1 MNIKGKK
8 LSLLSIFAIVTAV
21 LAFGYVMINAIYL
34 SWCAVGDIT
43 GFNYGTF
50 IENIKPN
57 FSDILVA
64 CTAIFNMTTV
74 ESVLAEITVDA
85 FVVFALFFIFE
96 SMGKKKEWM
105 FGIAA
110 FIYAVFFIV
119 KLPNAYETIE
129 NLWYLLSYNSYD
141 SVTITRIS
149 IGSYIDIAYSIIVS
163 IYGFGAC
170 VLLMLHGFGV
180 LKKKLFPLIG
190 SSVLVG
196 VTAIGAIY
204 PVMETVSL
212 IGVLKFAFEI
222 KSAATIIRYVLL
234 TFEWLAGLI
243 FAGAQLAFAIV
254 LLLRFIKEFKAEK
267 QEAKQASM
275 ESIRI
280 INDCAEEAPVIE
292 ETDATEEQTEGAEES
307 ATETEEE

>member
-21 LAFGYVMINAIYL
+21 LAFGYAIMDITYL
-34 SWCAVGDIT
+34 SWYAGGEIT
-43 GFNYGTF
+43 GLNYGINLDFEELGFLGKVFAYTATF
-50 IENIKPN
+50 G
-57 FSDILVA
+57 A
-64 CTAIFNMTTV
+64 TV
-74 ESVLAEITVDA
+74 IQSVLAKITVNA

-119 KLPNAYETIE
+119 KLPDPYTFFENFYYVLSRAYPDEE
-129 NLWYLLSYNSYD
+129 LLLLLFWDN
-141 SVTITRIS
+141 
-149 IGSYIDIAYSIIVS
+149 IDAMYSTIVS
-163 IYGFGAC
+163 LYGFGAC

-196 VTAIGAIY
+196 ATAIGAIL
-204 PVMETVSL
+204 PLLQTV
-212 IGVLKFAFEI
+212 GVIDWLEFAFRTE
-222 KSAATIIRYVLL
+222 SAATIIRYVLL